1 MTTALASINPDFSRE
16 QVELIKRTICVGAT
30 DDELQLFVQTAQRM
44 RLDPLAR
51 QIFAVKRW
59 NRQAGRE
66 VMTTQVSIDGFRLVA
81 ERTGQY
87 AGQLGPFWT
96 ADGKEW
102 FEVWLDRTPPRAA
115 KVGILRHDFKE
126 PIWAV
131 ATWDEYKQEG
141 KNGLTPMWQKMGP
154 LMLAKCA
161 ESLGLRRAFPHEL
174 SGVYT
179 DAEMAQA
186 APAAVEVEDVEAV
199 PTEVVEVIR
208 AAVNQDP
215 PPPHYPDPNDTQVW
229 QHRKKEIAGGAL
241 PANEVLAKPG
251 DVMVMQGQITR
262 IHQLRG
268 ELPGW
273 SGDHSHPAHLYS
285 VALRGYKTAAGKAA
299 TSSTELTFDQ
309 AKNLITRMQGL
320 AERKA
325 AAYALMEEKI
335 NSFQDIGDTP

>member
-1 MTTALASINPDFSRE
+1 MSNQQLAVIHSDFTRD

-44 RLDPLAR
+44 RLDPFAR

-66 VMTTQVSIDGFRLVA
+66 VMTTQVAIDGFRLVA
-81 ERTGQY
+81 ERTGHY

-102 FEVWLDRTPPRAA
+102 RDCWLEDGPPRAA
-115 KVGILRHDFKE
+115 KVGVLRHDFEE

-141 KNGLTPMWQKMGP
+141 KNGLTHMWQKMGP

-179 DAEMAQA
+179 QEEMAQA
-186 APAAVEVEDVEAV
+186 DIVVDAM
-199 PTEVVEVIR
+199 PTEVAEEIR
-208 AAVNQDP
+208 AAVAQDP
-215 PPPHYPDPNDTQVW
+215 PK
-229 QHRKKEIAGGAL
+229 RKPIAGGAL
-241 PANEVLAKPG
+241 PANEVPAAVGDPPLA
-251 DVMVMQGQITR
+251 DAQLAQ
-262 IHQLRG
+262 IHQLRRQ
-268 ELPGW
+268 LPGW
-273 SGDHSHPAHLYS
+273 DGDHSHPAHLYS
-285 VALRGYKTAAGKAA
+285 VALHGYKMPDGTAC
-299 TSSTELTFDQ
+299 TSAKQLTFDQ
-309 AKNLITRMQGL
+309 AKNLLLRMQGL
-320 AERKA
+320 ADRKA
-325 AAYALMEEKI
+325 AAYARMDAAL
-335 NSFQDIGDTP
+335 F